1 MTLQQLFDKK
11 QQVITLMRDL
21 GAKVADGKYTPDN
34 NEEFRKADADLKS
47 IDAQIDMLKRAEELT
62 AAEVVREGRKS
73 EPEKKEKAF
82 IEANA
87 GRRAQV
93 WAKAEKAGLSELSDE
108 ERGIYNDIERYSNT
122 FEKWFR
128 AGGNLNRLSVE
139 ERAILEKRVSDQ
151 STTTTAGGYTIP
163 EGFSGEID
171 KQLQTIS
178 ELLRFARIYRTS
190 TGNNIPWPT
199 NNDTSNTGELLSENG
214 DASTA
219 SSPLVFGQVTLNA
232 YKFSSKMI
240 KSSNE
245 LIQDQ
250 AVNLASFIGEQLG
263 ERVGKV
269 FNTYATTG
277 TGSSEPLGY
286 MDATAGA
293 IEGKVGASASAIAAG
308 EIIDLMH
315 SVDAS
320 YRSSPKAA
328 FAMHDL
334 ILAEIKKLSFG
345 SSVYY
350 PVWLPSLTANAPD
363 TILGKPYFVNNA
375 MASTLATENAIMAFG
390 DWSRFVV
397 RIVNNFSL
405 RVLTERYAELDQTA
419 WVGFARMDSK
429 LLNRN
434 AIKFYSLT

>member
-1 MTLQQLFDKK
+1 MTIQDLYSRK
-11 QQVITLMRDL
+11 QQVIAGMNDL
-21 GAKVADGKYTPDN
+21 GNKVSEGKYTPEQ
-34 NEEFRKADADLKS
+34 NEEFRKLDTELKG
-47 IDAQIDMLKRAEELT
+47 IDSQIEMLKRSEELRALNIT
-62 AAEVVREGRKS
+62 EQGKEVTKQTKE
-73 EPEKKEKAF
+73 EKKYTHA
-82 IEANA
+82 AP
-87 GRRAQV
+87 GLRAKV
-93 WAKAEKAGLSELSDE
+93 WAKAQVAGVKELDDE
-108 ERGIYNDIERYSNT
+108 ERAIYNDEERYLKT

-128 AGGNLNRLSVE
+128 AGGNVERLSAE
-139 ERAILEKRVSDQ
+139 ERSILEKRVSDQ
-151 STTTTAGGYTIP
+151 TTVTTAGGYTIP
-163 EGFSGEID
+163 QGFSGEID
-171 KQLQTIS
+171 KQMQTIS
-178 ELLRFARIYRTS
+178 ELLKFARIYRSS
-190 TGNNIPWPT
+190 TGNDIPWPT
-199 NNDTSNTGELLSENG
+199 NNDTSNTGELLAENA
-214 DASTA
+214 DSSTA
-219 SSPLVFGQVTLNA
+219 SAPLVFGQVTLKA

-250 AVNLASFIGEQLG
+250 AVNLPAFIGEQLG
-263 ERVGKV
+263 ERVGKI

-277 TGSSEPLGY
+277 TGTAQPLGY
-286 MDATAGA
+286 MDPTAGA
-293 IEGKVGASASAIAAG
+293 IEGVVNQALSITPAN
-308 EIIDLMH
+308 IIDLMH

-320 YRSSPKAA
+320 YRASPKAA

-350 PVWLPSLTANAPD
+350 PVWLPSLRDGAPD

-375 MASTLATENAIMAFG
+375 MASTLTTEYAIMAFG

-397 RIVNNFSL
+397 RIVNDFSL

-434 AIKFYSLT
+434 AIKFMSLT

>member
-1 MTLQQLFDKK
+1 MTIQGLFERK
-11 QQVITLMRDL
+11 QQVIAGMNEL
-21 GAKVADGKYTPDN
+21 GNKVASGQYTAEQ
-34 NEEFRKADADLKS
+34 NEEFRKFDTELKG
-47 IDAQIDMLKRAEELT
+47 IDNQIEILKRQEQLKAEE
-62 AAEVVREGRKS
+62 VVKEGRKVES
-73 EPEKKEKAF
+73 DKKEKTY
-82 IEANA
+82 IVANA
-87 GRRAQV
+87 GKRAAV
-93 WAKAEKAGLSELSDE
+93 WSKVENGGLSDLSEE

-128 AGGNLNRLSVE
+128 NGGRVDTLSVE

-151 STTTTAGGYTIP
+151 TTTTTAGGYTIP

-171 KQLQTIS
+171 KQMQTIS
-178 ELLRFARIYRTS
+178 ELLKFARIYRTS
-190 TGNNIPWPT
+190 SGNSIPWPT

-214 DASTA
+214 DGST
-219 SSPLVFGQVTLNA
+219 SSAPLVFGQVTLAA

-240 KSSNE
+240 RSSNE

-250 AVNLASFIGEQLG
+250 AVNLPQFIGEQLG
-263 ERVGKV
+263 ERVGKI
-269 FNTYATTG
+269 FNSYATTG
-277 TGSSEPLGY
+277 TGSSQPLGY

-293 IEGKVGASASAIAAG
+293 TEGKVSASASAITAG

-320 YRSSPKAA
+320 YRNSPKAA
-328 FAMHDL
+328 FAMNDL

-345 SSVYY
+345 TSVYT
-350 PVWLPSLTANAPD
+350 PVWLPSLRDGAPD

-375 MASTLATENAIMAFG
+375 MASTLATENAIIAFG

-405 RVLTERYAELDQTA
+405 RVLTERYAEFDQTA
-419 WVGFARMDSK
+419 WLGLARMDSR
-429 LLNRN
+429 LLNRT
-434 AIKFYSLT
+434 AIKYLSLT